1 MVSMVPVSSRPHE
14 CDLVSTS
21 RSFPFTRYL
30 VARCSNAFRT
40 VICAVVF
47 KCPGWLM
54 VAFDPSLYIKFIFL
68 TDSPRFLNIDA
79 RARLFLPREESAG
92 AFLRPRV
99 SLCVPVFPNPL
110 SALCTPPLVDSEGAL
125 LVTIR
130 HPPRTRPQLLPPHL
144 EWKP

>member
-1 MVSMVPVSSRPHE
+1 MSMVPVSSSTHE

-40 VICAVVF
+40 VICVVVF

-54 VAFDPSLYIKFIFL
+54 VAFDPSLYNKFIFL

-79 RARLFLPREESAG
+79 RCRLLLPCEESAG
-92 AFLRPRV
+92 ASLRPHV
-99 SLCVPVFPNPL
+99 SL
-110 SALCTPPLVDSEGAL
+110 
-125 LVTIR
+125 
-130 HPPRTRPQLLPPHL
+130 
-144 EWKP
+144 